1 MQHINIFTGGMK
13 RGIDYSI
20 IPQDSYSYML
30 NGCTISKDKHG
41 FMVTNIKG
49 TTSIANF
56 STNEVPIGSVSF
68 NGVLYI
74 ITYKIVSPT
83 PLICFYSLK
92 GADGDYGW
100 VDTLE
105 LLPWPSTGTNT
116 GLQIPATTLGFTS
129 DKLLEVLAKESYDG
143 SVDLYI
149 CDGLSPNVVVNTGID
164 KNGIFTSRSYAIL
177 TDASLFLTQK
187 NINVIP
193 TVVGTVRNNGN
204 MKPGTY
210 YIYVRYEDESLN
222 ATPFIK
228 EVGPFFI
235 HAGNTSKN
243 NSSGIL
249 NEDNARVSK
258 NILLAITNADP
269 NYRKVSIGIVYYYGL
284 DDVLSRENYL
294 LNKSYTLVGNA
305 VNIVING
312 DNEIRSLLIEEILS
326 DGLPLNRCETEQQID
341 NRFFGANWN
350 GNDIDNEHLKEIAS
364 RIIPRGVLHEDNNFD
379 GVCDENCKEFEYME
393 NEIYPFGVSFLIDGQ
408 YKTPVFPICGWME
421 GLNKDVDY
429 LLVPELPIVENAE
442 SPQILALS
450 ASVSINVSSA
460 DGMPI
465 LEKGVCWKEGTSLP
479 FPDYNSSKTNEGTG
493 VGDFDTTMTGLSAD
507 TEYTYRP
514 YILTNAGTVVFGEAL
529 SLTTDDGIIDITTV
543 LPDALAGVAYSGGNI
558 TSDGGSTVTARG
570 ICWNTSS
577 GPTVSNDKTIDGS
590 GLGSFLSEATG
601 LTPGTLY
608 YMRAY
613 ATNAVGTSYG
623 DEYSFT
629 TMSGIEDITI
639 GDAYDITTVEAKVS
653 LTIVEGSGAL
663 NIPYGGICW
672 STSPNPTVDDD
683 KTEDFTDFGTFI
695 SLMIGL
701 SPGTLYYFRGYAI
714 NEFGATY
721 TEQKSVTALTG
732 ILDVVTLEIDPLY
745 VGDTWANVYG
755 EVQDNYGGGV
765 TEFGV
770 CYSLVNAIPT
780 IADSKIIGS
789 GSFASFM
796 CVLTPL
802 IPDMGDYYARAYAIN
817 GIGTFYGVVR
827 TFYTIP

>member
-1 MQHINIFTGGMK
+1 MQHINSFTGGMK

-56 STNEVPIGSVSF
+56 ATNEVPIGSVSF

-92 GADGDYGW
+92 GSDKTQW
-100 VDTLE
+100 IDTMA

-129 DKLLEVLAKESYDG
+129 GKLLEVLAKESYDG

-164 KNGIFTSRSYAIL
+164 KDGKLTSRSYAIL

-249 NEDNARVSK
+249 NENNSRVSK

-284 DDVLSRENYL
+284 DGVLSRENYL
-294 LNKSYTLVGNA
+294 LNKSYTLVSNA

-364 RIIPRGVLHEDNNFD
+364 RIIPRGILHPENNFN

-429 LLVPELPIVENAE
+429 LLVPELPIVENVE
-442 SPQILALS
+442 LPQILALS
-450 ASVSINVSSA
+450 ASVSVNISSP

-465 LEKGVCWKEGTSLP
+465 LEKGVCWKAGTSLP
-479 FPDYNSSKTNEGTG
+479 LPDYNSSKTNEGTG
-493 VGDFDTTMTGLSAD
+493 AGEFDTTMTELSAD

-514 YILTNAGTVVFGEAL
+514 YILTNSGTVVYGEAL
-529 SLTTDDGIIDITTV
+529 SLTTDDGIVDMTTV
-543 LPDALAGVAYSGGNI
+543 LPDPLAGVAYSGGELI
-558 TSDGGSTVTARG
+558 SDGGSTVTARG

-577 GPTVSNDKTIDGS
+577 GPTVSNDKTVDGS

-623 DEYSFT
+623 NEYSFT
-629 TMSGIEDITI
+629 TMSGIVDITI
-639 GDAYDITTVEAKVS
+639 GDVYDITPSMAKV
-653 LTIVEGSGAL
+653 TVTVTEG
-663 NIPYGGICW
+663 GGYLDFPHGGVCW
-672 STSPNPTVDDD
+672 STSSNPTIAND

-695 SLMIGL
+695 SQM
-701 SPGTLYYFRGYAI
+701 SVMTPGVTYYVRGYAI
-714 NEFGATY
+714 NEFGVTY
-721 TEQKSVTALTG
+721 TSQKTFTTLTG

-745 VGDTWANVYG
+745 IADTWANVYG

-770 CYSLVNAIPT
+770 CYSLSNTIPT
-780 IADSKIIGS
+780 TADSKIVGS

-802 IPDMGDYYARAYAIN
+802 IPDMGDYFARAYAIN
-817 GIGTFYGVVR
+817 DIGTFYGVVR
-827 TFYTIP
+827 NFYTTP